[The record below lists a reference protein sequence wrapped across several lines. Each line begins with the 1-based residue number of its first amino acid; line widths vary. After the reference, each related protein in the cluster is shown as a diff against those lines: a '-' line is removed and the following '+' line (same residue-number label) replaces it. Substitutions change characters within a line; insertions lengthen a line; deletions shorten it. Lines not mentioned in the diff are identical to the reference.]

1 MGDFFEGPLLSL
13 QAGMGIVCTNAISME
28 MKLTVEEEKN
38 CPWGKEIMYGAH
50 SHTAITRL
58 GCLIVN
64 IATGCHSHG
73 QALSLNTV
81 IPARFCAMF
90 WLRKSKCYE
99 SFKSELLFKILFFVG
114 GTRFQSFCFESV
126 PMHDRVH
133 GISSTFAWD
142 KDQISAVIEKLVS
155 NNKVGGI
162 S

>member
-73 QALSLNTV
+73 QALSLNSHSY
-81 IPARFCAMF
+81 PLLCMF
-90 WLRKSKCYE
+90 WQRKSKCSE
-99 SFKSELLFKILFFVG
+99 SFAGEKFTMMVVQGVNCGKMFNDLCVA
-114 GTRFQSFCFESV
+114 
-126 PMHDRVH
+126 
-133 GISSTFAWD
+133 SSHWYTA
-142 KDQISAVIEKLVS
+142 L
-155 NNKVGGI
+155 
-162 S
+162 

>member
-1 MGDFFEGPLLSL
+1 MPKSKMGDFFEGPLLSL

-73 QALSLNTV
+73 QALSLNSHSY
-81 IPARFCAMF
+81 PLPCMF
-90 WLRKSKCYE
+90 WQRKSKCSE
-99 SFKSELLFKILFFVG
+99 SFAGEKFTMMVVQGVNCGKMFNDLCVA
-114 GTRFQSFCFESV
+114 
-126 PMHDRVH
+126 
-133 GISSTFAWD
+133 SSHWYTA
-142 KDQISAVIEKLVS
+142 L
-155 NNKVGGI
+155 
-162 S
+162 